1 MLPGMG
7 LRELKAARTRQ
18 LVLDVALDLFLD
30 QGYDETTMEQI
41 AAKAEIGTTTLYR
54 YFPSKDVLALE
65 PFRRI
70 MDLGPLLGARPAD
83 EPLNVALGAALQQL
97 AQPGSEKADERHAA
111 LRKIVDTA
119 PVPRAR
125 LWDLYAQAQRGLEDA
140 IAERLQR
147 PVDDLLVV
155 MTSHITFAVL
165 QIATGRR
172 PASTAGVVDEVLRA
186 LAKLDLVIPALP
198 RRRA

>member
-70 MDLGPLLGARPAD
+70 MELGPLLGARPAD
-83 EPLNVALGAALQQL
+83 EPLDVALGAALQQL
-97 AQPGSEKADERHAA
+97 VQPGSEKADERHAA

-172 PASTAGVVDEVLRA
+172 PASAAGVVDEVLRA
-186 LAKLDLVIPALP
+186 LGELDLVIPALP